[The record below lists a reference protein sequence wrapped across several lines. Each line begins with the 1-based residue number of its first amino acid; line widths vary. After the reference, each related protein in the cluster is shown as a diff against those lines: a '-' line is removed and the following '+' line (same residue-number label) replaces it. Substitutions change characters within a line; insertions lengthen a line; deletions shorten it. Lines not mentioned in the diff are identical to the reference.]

1 LSFAVS
7 VVVPEWL
14 NEIQSEYAEN
24 PETSA
29 IINNPVQD
37 TKYEWRNAVLWY
49 KGRIYLS
56 PNSKFKSNILKESH
70 DSPTAGHVG
79 FSRPTTMQTNLFFG
93 RG

>member
-1 LSFAVS
+1 MQILHKKGKDDIAIDALSRKDEESLSFAVS

-56 PNSKFKSNILKESH
+56 SNSKFKSKILKE
-70 DSPTAGHVG
+70 P
-79 FSRPTTMQTNLFFG
+79 P
-93 RG
+93 